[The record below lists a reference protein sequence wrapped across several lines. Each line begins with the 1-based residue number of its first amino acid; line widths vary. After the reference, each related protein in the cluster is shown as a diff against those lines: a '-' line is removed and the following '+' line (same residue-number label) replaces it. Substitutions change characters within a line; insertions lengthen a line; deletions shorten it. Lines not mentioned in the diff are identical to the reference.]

1 MNAED
6 SWLRESFS
14 EVICVEANHFLLFL
28 LRLQSIVSEK
38 HMLREDG
45 LLAEQ
50 GGWVMKGIVAY
61 DSVHGNT
68 KQVAEAIAEQIR
80 SDGHQAELVALRD
93 GSVGAVAGD
102 FMLIGSPTRAG
113 RMTREAEEFLKS
125 LDVGYWKAR
134 PIVTFDTV
142 GPLSKDVEKRNKWLR
157 MIESGSSNAASR
169 MQELCRER
177 GMSGCTKVMH
187 FAVIGFWGPLAPDA
201 LDMARDFTRQFMAT
215 MK

>member
-1 MNAED
+1 MDAED
-6 SWLRESFS
+6 SRLRESFS
-14 EVICVEANHFLLFL
+14 EVICVKANHFLLFF
-28 LRLQSIVSEK
+28 LRHQSIVSEK
-38 HMLREDG
+38 HMVREDR

-80 SDGHQAELVALRD
+80 SDGHQVELVALRD

-113 RMTREAEEFLKS
+113 RMTREAKEFVENLNRE
-125 LDVGYWKAR
+125 DWKNR
-134 PIVTFDTV
+134 PVVTFDTV
-142 GPLSKDVEKRNKWLR
+142 GPLSKDEEKRKKALK
-157 MIESGSSNAASR
+157 MIEDGSRNAASR

-177 GMSGCTKVMH
+177 GMNAYPKVLH
-187 FAVIGFWGPLAPDA
+187 VAVTGMWGPLAPDA
-201 LDMARDFTRQFMAT
+201 LGMARDFTRQFMAT